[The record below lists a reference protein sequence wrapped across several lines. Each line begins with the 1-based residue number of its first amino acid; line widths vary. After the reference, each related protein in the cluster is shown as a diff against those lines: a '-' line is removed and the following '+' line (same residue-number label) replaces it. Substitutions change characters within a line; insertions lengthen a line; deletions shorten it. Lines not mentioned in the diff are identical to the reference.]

1 MITQSPYPMDARPR
15 KQAELLVSNGFQVDI
30 ICRAQTQNEAKV
42 ERFNNVTA
50 YRMLKYS
57 NNEKAHNYVLESL
70 SFFLVA
76 FLKLQILYIKKRYD
90 LIQIH
95 NMPNFHVF
103 TAIIQKLLGAS
114 VVLDLHDLTVEL
126 LEVKWPGKKY
136 KLLKA
141 ADKFL
146 EKISCKFADALITVS
161 EGCKA
166 RLVNRGN
173 PSSKITLVLNSANQN
188 IFIFDKKRRFE
199 KINENAILL
208 YHGTIAEHFG
218 LHIAIEAMA
227 EVNKKI
233 PNSKFYVYGKY
244 YPSYKY
250 RLEEKIRDLN
260 LTESVFLFG
269 IITLEECYLKIKEA
283 DIGIVP
289 YVNNDYENIGLSNK
303 TFEYTAS
310 GLPVVAS
317 RLLSLQ
323 SIFDEDCIQYA
334 EPENPA
340 EFADKIIELCKNPK
354 LRKEKT
360 LKAYSDLSEVSGS
373 VMDSRYLNL
382 ITSQIKRKNNI

>member
-1 MITQSPYPMDARPR
+1 MDARPR
-15 KQAELLVSNGFQVDI
+15 KQAELLASNGFRVDI
-30 ICRAQTQNEAKV
+30 ICRGQTQNEAKV
-42 ERFNNVTA
+42 ERFGNVTA
-50 YRMLKYS
+50 YRVLKNS
-57 NNEKAHNYVLESL
+57 NNEKAHSYVLDSL

-76 FLKLQILYIKKRYD
+76 FLKLQILHIKKRYD

-103 TAIIQKLLGAS
+103 TAIIQKLFGAS
-114 VVLDLHDLTVEL
+114 IVLDLHDLTVEL
-126 LEVKWPGKKY
+126 LEAKWPGNKY
-136 KLLKA
+136 AFLKA

-166 RLVNRGN
+166 RLVERGN

-188 IFIFDKKRRFE
+188 IFKFDKKRQFE
-199 KINENAILL
+199 EVNENAILL

-218 LHIAIEAMA
+218 LHIAIEAMS
-227 EVNKKI
+227 EVVKKI
-233 PNSKFYVYGKY
+233 PNSKFYIYGKY
-244 YPSYKY
+244 YPTYKN
-250 RLEEKIRDLN
+250 RLEDKIRDLN
-260 LTESVFLFG
+260 LEESVFLFG
-269 IITLEECYLKIKEA
+269 IITLEECYLKIREA

-317 RLLSLQ
+317 RLFSLK

-340 EFADKIIELCKNPK
+340 DFADKIIKLCKDPQ

-360 LKAYSDLSEVSGS
+360 LNACNALSKISGE
-373 VMDSRYLNL
+373 VMDRRYINL
-382 ITSQIKRKNNI
+382 IISQIQRKNNT